1 MRAKL
6 FSSSAFLPTD
16 TAVRGIVGATP
27 GGTSRHRHLVDLEV
41 AGESVGP
48 QLALLVLFLVVVLR
62 EAPQVHGGREETVH
76 AS

>member
-1 MRAKL
+1 M
-6 FSSSAFLPTD
+6 
-16 TAVRGIVGATP
+16 GETP